1 MSATVSI
8 LGIFLSGLSC
18 GITASSLHWQ
28 YHNEKCRQETIEDC
42 IREAETIL
50 KQRQAAR
57 QEQSKE
63 K

>member
-8 LGIFLSGLSC
+8 FSIFCAGLSC

-28 YHNEKCRQETIEDC
+28 WHNEKCRKETIEDC
-42 IREAETIL
+42 LREAETIL
-50 KQRQAAR
+50 KQRQAAT
-57 QEQSKE
+57 QEQSQE

>member
-8 LGIFLSGLSC
+8 FSIFCAGLSC

-28 YHNEKCRQETIEDC
+28 WHNEKCRKETIEDC
-42 IREAETIL
+42 LREAETIL
-50 KQRQAAR
+50 KQRQAAT